1 MKGRAGGLSCE
12 QSPKVGYVMAA
23 TETGFDRWST
33 EELLGKLREAEA
45 KGDEEQAEA
54 IREELVRR
62 HTGLVRAIA
71 AEFSFTGEPFDDL
84 VQAGY
89 LGLLGAV
96 ANFDL
101 ARGTKFSTYATH
113 LIKGEIRH
121 YIRDKHG
128 SVHVPL
134 WIRSLASKV
143 TEAQDHLYQTLGRPP
158 TLEEIARHLG
168 VKPGAVRE
176 ALKARDAMT
185 YVSLDA
191 ERRAYDPRPRFD
203 LEEVLAEEKG
213 ELPLEVRLRI
223 ATAVERLSELQRRI
237 IEGLFYQG
245 KSQSEVGKEVGLT
258 QRQVSRLKERILK
271 ELKQQL
277 FGDTFPSKD
286 NQDVEE

>member
-1 MKGRAGGLSCE
+1 M
-12 QSPKVGYVMAA
+12 
-23 TETGFDRWST
+23 TGFDRLST
-33 EELLGKLREAEA
+33 EELLARLREAEA
-45 KGDEEQAEA
+45 KGE
-54 IREELVRR
+54 EELADSIRQELVQR

-71 AEFSFTGEPFDDL
+71 AEFSFTGEPIEDL

-121 YIRDKHG
+121 YVRDKHG
-128 SVHVPL
+128 TVHVPM
-134 WIRSLASKV
+134 WIRSLASRV
-143 TEAQDHLYQTLGRPP
+143 TQAQDHLYQALGRPP
-158 TLEEIARHLG
+158 TLEEIAGHLKL
-168 VKPGAVRE
+168 KPGVVRE

-191 ERRAYDPRPRFD
+191 ERRAHDPRPSFD
-203 LEEVLAEEKG
+203 LEDILTEEGG

-223 ATAVERLSELQRRI
+223 AGAVERLSELQRRI

-245 KSQSEVGKEVGLT
+245 KSQSQVGKEVGLS
-258 QRQVSRLKERILK
+258 QRQVSRLKDRILK
-271 ELKQQL
+271 ELKEEL
-277 FGDTFPSKD
+277 FGEPSSSKGGK
-286 NQDVEE
+286 DVEE

>member
-1 MKGRAGGLSCE
+1 
-12 QSPKVGYVMAA
+12 MAA

-158 TLEEIARHLG
+158 TLEEIAHHLG

-191 ERRAYDPRPRFD
+191 ERRVYDPRPRFD
-203 LEEVLAEEKG
+203 LEEVHRSQARSVRRGQTWPTG
-213 ELPLEVRLRI
+213 EGGEGRLGPHLRWVRSLDHSLN
-223 ATAVERLSELQRRI
+223 ARRRA
-237 IEGLFYQG
+237 QP
-245 KSQSEVGKEVGLT
+245 
-258 QRQVSRLKERILK
+258 
-271 ELKQQL
+271 
-277 FGDTFPSKD
+277 PSHRKRR
-286 NQDVEE
+286 